1 MGRVLWFCTFPQLDM
16 SMHPTKNARFQ
27 RKPTLSVLLAG
38 LALLA
43 VACEQPELGE
53 ATAEAA
59 NQPRVVEIIA
69 TYDPETN
76 EHLFELSHD
85 EIPYGWTTFRLVN
98 ASPDEHL
105 AQIFKVPE
113 DAGVTPEV
121 WIRDLIEPIQ
131 RSVHRFHEP
140 DMESFAEASEGMEL
154 PDWWR
159 RASPRGGPG
168 LVRPGATSEAMAM
181 LEPGHYII
189 ECYVKDADEV
199 MHTTSGMAAL
209 LIVTDEP
216 SGASE
221 PEADIELTL
230 SKDGIQGVGD
240 LEAGKQTVRVSFE
253 DRRDPDLR
261 IETIHLAR
269 LDEEVRLEDLSNW
282 MAWMVAG
289 SYVAPAPAEFVG
301 GTGRKPVGHATYFTV
316 DLEPGDYAWVAEYGT
331 NTEAEPH
338 LEELG
343 WLKTFTVKP

>member
-1 MGRVLWFCTFPQLDM
+1 
-16 SMHPTKNARFQ
+16 MHPPRNTRFEP
-27 RKPTLSVLLAG
+27 KLFLP
-38 LALLA
+38 ALLA
-43 VACEQPELGE
+43 ALALMASACEQSELGE
-53 ATAEAA
+53 ATVEAA
-59 NQPRVVEIIA
+59 NQPQVVEIIA
-69 TYDPETN
+69 TYNPETN
-76 EHLFELSHD
+76 EHLFELSRD

-105 AQIFKVPE
+105 AQIFRVPE

-121 WIRDLIEPIQ
+121 WIRDLIVPIQ

-140 DMESFAEASEGMEL
+140 EIESFAEASEGMEL
-154 PDWWR
+154 PEWWR
-159 RASPRGGPG
+159 RSSPRGGPG

-216 SGASE
+216 SGAPE
-221 PEADIELTL
+221 PEADIELIL
-230 SKDGIQGVGD
+230 SNDGIQVAGD

-253 DRRDPDLR
+253 DRRVPGLS
-261 IETIHLAR
+261 IQTVHLAR
-269 LDEEVRLEDLSNW
+269 LDDEVRLEDLSSW

-316 DLEPGDYAWVAEYGT
+316 DLEPGDYAWIAEYAT
-331 NTEAEPH
+331 NTEPEPH

-343 WLKTFTVKP
+343 WLKAFTVKR